1 MLCVYKPS
9 YNSIILVVLLRRCY
23 KLIQIYK
30 SESEFDPS
38 LKLIDTIENGA
49 WINLIAPS
57 AEELILISKKTGVP
71 LEFLKAA
78 LDDEETSRI
87 DIEEDSLLIIVDIP
101 FTEME
106 DNSLTYDTYPLSII
120 HTNKQ
125 LITVCL
131 KNSKILTDFANNKI
145 KSFYT
150 FKKSRFTL
158 QILNRISTY
167 YLLYLRQIDKKSL
180 MIEKRLH
187 KSMKNRE
194 LIQLHSLEKSLVYF
208 STSLKAN
215 EITLEKM
222 LKLELMQKYE
232 EDKDVLEDVIIENKQ
247 AIEMTEIY
255 SNILASTMDFFASVI
270 SNNLNIVM
278 KVLASVTI
286 LMAIPTIIGGIFGMN
301 IALPL
306 SADNPHA
313 FSIVMGVTIGICG
326 LVAFILYK
334 KDMFN

>member
-1 MLCVYKPS
+1 M
-9 YNSIILVVLLRRCY
+9 
-23 KLIQIYK
+23 IQIYK
-30 SESEFDPS
+30 SVGESNPS
-38 LKLIDTIENGA
+38 LKVLDNIEPGS
-49 WINLIAPS
+49 WINIIAPS
-57 AEELILISKKTGVP
+57 DEELILISKKTGVP
-71 LEFLKAA
+71 LSFLKAP

-87 DIEEDSLLIIVDIP
+87 DIEDNCLLVIVDIP

-106 DNSLTYDTYPLSII
+106 DNSLTYDTYPLAII
-120 HTNKQ
+120 HTDKQ
-125 LITVCL
+125 IITVCL
-131 KNSKILTDFANNKI
+131 KNSRILTDFINSKV
-145 KSFYT
+145 KSFFT
-150 FKKSRFTL
+150 FKKSRFIL
-158 QILNRISTY
+158 QILSKISNS
-167 YLLYLRQIDKKSL
+167 YLVYLRQIDKKSL

-222 LKLELMQKYE
+222 LKLDIMQKYE
-232 EDKDVLEDVIIENKQ
+232 EDQDVLEDVIIENKQ

-286 LMAIPTIIGGIFGMN
+286 LMAIHTVIGGIFGMN
-301 IALPL
+301 FIRMPL
-306 SADNPHA
+306 INNEFGFEITMIITLILTFGTAY
-313 FSIVMGVTIGICG
+313 
-326 LVAFILYK
+326 LLYK
-334 KDMFN
+334 KDMFS

>member
-1 MLCVYKPS
+1 M
-9 YNSIILVVLLRRCY
+9 
-23 KLIQIYK
+23 IQIYK
-30 SESEFDPS
+30 SISETDPT
-38 LKLIDTIENGA
+38 LKLLDTIENGC
-49 WINLIAPS
+49 WINVVAPS
-57 AEELILISKKTGVP
+57 DEELILISKRTSVP
-71 LEFLKAA
+71 LEFLKAP

-87 DIEEDSLLIIVDIP
+87 DFEDDSTIVIVDIP

-106 DNSLTYDTYPLSII
+106 DNSLTYDTYPLAII
-120 HTNKQ
+120 NSDNL

-131 KNSKILTDFANNKI
+131 KNSKVLTDFINSKI

-150 FKKSRFTL
+150 FKKSRFIL
-158 QILNRISTY
+158 QVLNRVSTY

-232 EDKDVLEDVIIENKQ
+232 EDKDILEDVIIENKQ

-286 LMAIPTIIGGIFGMN
+286 LMSIPTIIGGIFGMN
-301 IALPL
+301 IILPI
-306 SADNPHA
+306 SETNPYA
-313 FSIVMGVTIGICG
+313 FPIVMLLTFGICG
-326 LVAFILYK
+326 IVAFVLYK

>member
-1 MLCVYKPS
+1 M
-9 YNSIILVVLLRRCY
+9 
-23 KLIQIYK
+23 IQIFK
-30 SESEFDPS
+30 TISEENTT
-38 LKLIDTIENGA
+38 LKQLDNIEPGC
-49 WINLIAPS
+49 WINIVAPS
-57 AEELILISKKTGVP
+57 DEELILIANKTGVD
-71 LEFLKAA
+71 LDFLKAS

-87 DIEEDSLLIIVDIP
+87 DIENTDISIIVDIP

-120 HTNKQ
+120 HTSKY

-131 KNSKILTDFANNKI
+131 KNSKILTDFINGRI
-145 KSFYT
+145 KTFYT

-222 LKLELMQKYE
+222 LKLDIIQKYE
-232 EDKDVLEDVIIENKQ
+232 DDKDVLENVIIENKQ

-301 IALPL
+301 VWLPI
-306 SADNPHA
+306 SPDDP
-313 FSIVMGVTIGICG
+313 MGFYIIMILTFLICG
-326 LVAFILYK
+326 IVAWVLYK
-334 KDMFN
+334 KDMFR

>member
-1 MLCVYKPS
+1 M
-9 YNSIILVVLLRRCY
+9 
-23 KLIQIYK
+23 IQIYK
-30 SESEFDPS
+30 SVGENNPS
-38 LKLIDTIENGA
+38 LKTLDNLEPGC
-49 WINLIAPS
+49 WINIIAPS
-57 AEELILISKKTGVP
+57 DEELILISKKTGVP
-71 LEFLKAA
+71 LSFLKAP

-87 DIEEDSLLIIVDIP
+87 DIENDCLLVIVDIP

-106 DNSLTYDTYPLSII
+106 DNSLTYDTYPLAII

-125 LITVCL
+125 IITVCL
-131 KNSKILTDFANNKI
+131 KNSRILTDFVNGKI
-145 KSFYT
+145 KSFFT
-150 FKKSRFTL
+150 FKKSRFIL
-158 QILNRISTY
+158 QILSRISNS
-167 YLLYLRQIDKKSL
+167 YLIYLRQIDKKSL

-222 LKLELMQKYE
+222 LKLDLMQKYE
-232 EDKDVLEDVIIENKQ
+232 EDQDVLEDVIIENKQ

-278 KVLASVTI
+278 KILASVTI
-286 LMAIPTIIGGIFGMN
+286 LMAIPTVIGGIFGMN
-301 IALPL
+301 FIRMPL
-306 SADNPHA
+306 IQNEYG
-313 FSIVMGVTIGICG
+313 FEITMFIT
-326 LVAFILYK
+326 LVLTFGTAYLLYK
-334 KDMFN
+334 KGMFS

>member
-1 MLCVYKPS
+1 MF
-9 YNSIILVVLLRRCY
+9 

-30 SESEFDPS
+30 SESELNS
-38 LKLIDTIENGA
+38 NLKVIDTIETGS
-49 WINLIAPS
+49 WINIVAPS
-57 AEELILISKKTGVP
+57 DEELILISKKTGVS
-71 LEFLKAA
+71 LDFLKAA

-87 DIEEDSLLIIVDIP
+87 DMEDDSLLVIVDIP

-106 DNSLTYDTYPLSII
+106 DNSLTYDTYPLAII
-120 HTNKQ
+120 HTEKQ

-131 KNSKILTDFANNKI
+131 KNSKILTDFANEKV

-286 LMAIPTIIGGIFGMN
+286 LMAIPTIMSGIYGMN
-301 IALPL
+301 IDYLPFAH
-306 SADNPHA
+306 SEHS
-313 FSIVMGVTIGICG
+313 FSIVMGMTLGICSI
-326 LVAFILYK
+326 VAFVLYK

>member
-1 MLCVYKPS
+1 M
-9 YNSIILVVLLRRCY
+9 
-23 KLIQIYK
+23 IQIYK
-30 SESEFDPS
+30 SISEQNPS
-38 LKLIDTIENGA
+38 LKILDNLEPGC
-49 WINLIAPS
+49 WINIIAPS
-57 AEELILISKKTGVP
+57 DEELILISKKTGVP
-71 LEFLKAA
+71 LSFLKAP

-87 DIEEDSLLIIVDIP
+87 DIEEKCLLVVVDIP

-106 DNSLTYDTYPLSII
+106 DNSLTYDTYPLAII
-120 HTNKQ
+120 HTEKQ
-125 LITVCL
+125 IITICL
-131 KNSKILTDFANNKI
+131 KNSRILTDFINGKV
-145 KSFYT
+145 KSFYS
-150 FKKSRFTL
+150 FKKSRFIL
-158 QILNRISTY
+158 QILNRISNS
-167 YLLYLRQIDKKSL
+167 YLIYLRQIDKKSL

-222 LKLELMQKYE
+222 LKLDIMQKYE
-232 EDKDVLEDVIIENKQ
+232 EDQDVLEDVIIENKQ

-286 LMAIPTIIGGIFGMN
+286 LMAIPTLIGGIFGMN
-301 IALPL
+301 FIKMPL
-306 SADNPHA
+306 INNEYG
-313 FSIVMGVTIGICG
+313 FEITMVIT
-326 LVAFILYK
+326 LVLTFGAAYLLYR
-334 KDMFN
+334 KDMFS

>member
-1 MLCVYKPS
+1 M
-9 YNSIILVVLLRRCY
+9 
-23 KLIQIYK
+23 IQIYK
-30 SESEFDPS
+30 SISEQNPS
-38 LKLIDTIENGA
+38 LKILDNLEPGC
-49 WINLIAPS
+49 WINIIAPS
-57 AEELILISKKTGVP
+57 DEELILISKKTSVP
-71 LEFLKAA
+71 LSFLKAP

-87 DIEEDSLLIIVDIP
+87 DIEENCLLVVVDIP

-106 DNSLTYDTYPLSII
+106 DNSLTYDTYPLAII
-120 HTNKQ
+120 HTEKQ
-125 LITVCL
+125 IITICL
-131 KNSKILTDFANNKI
+131 KNSRILTDFINGKV
-145 KSFYT
+145 KSFYS
-150 FKKSRFTL
+150 FKKSRFIL
-158 QILNRISTY
+158 QILNRISNS
-167 YLLYLRQIDKKSL
+167 YLIYLRQIDKKSL

-222 LKLELMQKYE
+222 LKLDIMQKYE
-232 EDKDVLEDVIIENKQ
+232 EDQDVLEDVIIENKQ

-286 LMAIPTIIGGIFGMN
+286 LMAIPTLIGGIFGMN
-301 IALPL
+301 FIKMPL
-306 SADNPHA
+306 INNEYG
-313 FSIVMGVTIGICG
+313 FEITMVIT
-326 LVAFILYK
+326 LVLTFGAAYLLYR
-334 KDMFN
+334 KDMFS

>member
-1 MLCVYKPS
+1 M
-9 YNSIILVVLLRRCY
+9 
-23 KLIQIYK
+23 IQIYK
-30 SESEFDPS
+30 SISENNSALRSLDNIES
-38 LKLIDTIENGA
+38 GC
-49 WINLIAPS
+49 WINIIAPS
-57 AEELILISKKTGVP
+57 DEELIAISKKVNVP
-71 LEFLKAA
+71 LEFLKAS

-87 DIEEDSLLIIVDIP
+87 DIEDNCLLVVVDIP

-106 DNSLTYDTYPLSII
+106 DNSLTYDTYPLAII
-120 HTNKQ
+120 HTSTH

-131 KNSKILTDFANNKI
+131 KNSKILTDFINGKI
-145 KSFYT
+145 KSFYS
-150 FKKSRFTL
+150 FKKSRFIL

-187 KSMKNRE
+187 RSMKNRE

-222 LKLELMQKYE
+222 LKLDIMQKYE

-286 LMAIPTIIGGIFGMN
+286 LMSIPTVIGGIFGMN
-301 IALPL
+301 FEKIPL
-306 SADNPHA
+306 SSHPFGFQIVNILTIA
-313 FSIVMGVTIGICG
+313 FTG
-326 LVAFILYK
+326 LVAYILYK
-334 KDMFN
+334 KDMFS

>member
-1 MLCVYKPS
+1 M
-9 YNSIILVVLLRRCY
+9 
-23 KLIQIYK
+23 IQIYK
-30 SESEFDPS
+30 SISEQNPS
-38 LKLIDTIENGA
+38 LKILDNLEQGC
-49 WINLIAPS
+49 WINIIAPS
-57 AEELILISKKTGVP
+57 DEELISKKTGVP
-71 LEFLKAA
+71 LSFLKAL

-87 DIEEDSLLIIVDIP
+87 DIEENCLLVVVDIP

-106 DNSLTYDTYPLSII
+106 DNSLTYDTYPLAII
-120 HTNKQ
+120 HTEKQ
-125 LITVCL
+125 IITICL
-131 KNSKILTDFANNKI
+131 KNSRILTDFINGKV
-145 KSFYT
+145 KSFYS
-150 FKKSRFTL
+150 FKKSRFIL
-158 QILNRISTY
+158 QILNRISNS
-167 YLLYLRQIDKKSL
+167 YLIYLRQIDKKSL

-222 LKLELMQKYE
+222 LKLDIMQKYE
-232 EDKDVLEDVIIENKQ
+232 EDQDVLEDVIIENKQ

-286 LMAIPTIIGGIFGMN
+286 LMAIPTLIGGIFGMN
-301 IALPL
+301 FIKMPL
-306 SADNPHA
+306 INNEYG
-313 FSIVMGVTIGICG
+313 FEITMVIT
-326 LVAFILYK
+326 LVLTFGAAYLLYR
-334 KDMFN
+334 KDMFS

>member
-1 MLCVYKPS
+1 M
-9 YNSIILVVLLRRCY
+9 
-23 KLIQIYK
+23 IQIYK
-30 SESEFDPS
+30 SVGESNPS
-38 LKLIDTIENGA
+38 LKVLDNIEPGS
-49 WINLIAPS
+49 WINIIAPS
-57 AEELILISKKTGVP
+57 DEELILISKKTGVP
-71 LEFLKAA
+71 LSFLKAP

-87 DIEEDSLLIIVDIP
+87 DIEDNCLLVIVDIP

-106 DNSLTYDTYPLSII
+106 DNSLTYDTYPLAII

-125 LITVCL
+125 IITVCL
-131 KNSKILTDFANNKI
+131 KNSRILTDFINSKV
-145 KSFYT
+145 KSFFT
-150 FKKSRFTL
+150 FKKSRFIL
-158 QILNRISTY
+158 QILSKISNS
-167 YLLYLRQIDKKSL
+167 YLVYLRQIDKKSL

-222 LKLELMQKYE
+222 LKLDIMQKYE
-232 EDKDVLEDVIIENKQ
+232 EDQDVLEDVIIENKQ

-286 LMAIPTIIGGIFGMN
+286 LMAIPTVIGGIFGMN
-301 IALPL
+301 FIRMPL
-306 SADNPHA
+306 INNEFGFEITMIITLILTFGTAY
-313 FSIVMGVTIGICG
+313 
-326 LVAFILYK
+326 LLYK
-334 KDMFN
+334 KDMFS

>member
-1 MLCVYKPS
+1 MIK
-9 YNSIILVVLLRRCY
+9 
-23 KLIQIYK
+23 IYK
-30 SESEFDPS
+30 SIGENNPVLNTLDN
-38 LKLIDTIENGA
+38 IENGC
-49 WINLIAPS
+49 WINIIAPS
-57 AEELILISKKTGVP
+57 DEELILISKKTGVP
-71 LEFLKAA
+71 IDFLNSA
-78 LDDEETSRI
+78 LDDEASRI
-87 DIEEDSLLIIVDIP
+87 DFEDGSLLVIVDIP

-106 DNSLTYDTYPLSII
+106 DNSLTYDTYPLAII
-120 HTNKQ
+120 HTDKQ
-125 LITVCL
+125 IITVCL
-131 KNSKILTDFANNKI
+131 KNSRILSDFVNQKI

-150 FKKSRFTL
+150 FKKSRFIL

-286 LMAIPTIIGGIFGMN
+286 LMAIPTIMSGIFGMN
-301 IALPL
+301 ITLPISEGDPNGFL
-306 SADNPHA
+306 
-313 FSIVMGVTIGICG
+313 IITLLTIAICAV
-326 LVAFILYK
+326 VAFILYK
-334 KDMFN
+334 KDML